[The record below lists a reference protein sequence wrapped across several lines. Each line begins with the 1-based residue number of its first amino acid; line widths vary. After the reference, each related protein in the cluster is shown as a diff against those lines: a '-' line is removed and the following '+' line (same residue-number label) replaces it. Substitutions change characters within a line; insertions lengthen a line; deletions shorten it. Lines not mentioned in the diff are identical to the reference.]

1 MEVDLVFFIKS
12 CFFKLI
18 FLPSHFIFMTS
29 NCQSA
34 DAFSQI
40 FSTFRY
46 LHLYI
51 YIFFFSL
58 DHWGFV
64 YSMDSKILSTSLWMW
79 SMLGTHILKAFGIY
93 LCAFFAVSFLEL
105 FVLLLK
111 KKKKEKFIH
120 SMLYSFMCT
129 FKKVYMLL
137 KGC

>member
-18 FLPSHFIFMTS
+18 SLPSHFIFMTS

-111 KKKKEKFIH
+111 KKKRKSSYIPCF
-120 SMLYSFMCT
+120 T
-129 FKKVYMLL
+129 LL
-137 KGC
+137 CVHLRRYICY